1 MAAYQEIARKARVKV
16 LKMIYDAQVSHI
28 GSNFSCI
35 DILTVLFEKADLTK
49 DKIIFSKGWIAA
61 SAYYFLAEKGII
73 PKEDLEKFCKEDS
86 FYIGLVEPSVKGIH
100 YSGGS
105 MGQGLPA
112 AVGYALSKKLKKEE
126 GKVYCLMS
134 DGEMQTGTTWE
145 SALIANQHFL
155 SSLIILVDNNKF
167 CAMGKTSDILN
178 INPLRDKWESFGW
191 NFLLTN
197 GHDYLEIERQL
208 DRAFNFGGPTII
220 VADTIKG
227 YPISFMSGDNTFHY
241 KAPSLDE
248 YNQAMVELSN
258 EK

>member
-126 GKVYCLMS
+126 GKVYVLLS
-134 DGEMQTGTTWE
+134 DGECQIGTFYE
-145 SALIANQHFL
+145 
-155 SSLIILVDNNKF
+155 SSLIAGKYKLDNLVVIADDNKLQ
-167 CAMGKTSDILN
+167 ALGKTNDILRVPWDFTEFHYHPN
-178 INPLRDKWESFGW
+178 HYI
-191 NFLLTN
+191 N
-197 GHDYLEIERQL
+197 GHNYQEIEYAIESSQSYPKFIH
-208 DRAFNFGGPTII
+208 AN
-220 VADTIKG
+220 TIKG
-227 YPISFMSGDNTFHY
+227 KGVSFMENNNEWHY
-241 KAPSLDE
+241 RSPEKWEYEKALE
-248 YNQAMVELSN
+248 ELR
-258 EK
+258 